1 MLHNYFSYTLPKEGD
16 SSKKDF
22 QLDLYE
28 ALRQTDDPNGSVI
41 EPGKTEVDKY
51 ELLASAQ
58 NGNKNGKYDEFVA
71 KYPNSCWVTNGYI
84 RKGATW
90 TENSVPF
97 IFNYIRKAS
106 LISGYNLFDYFD
118 KFGFLRTIIMTIGD
132 YGNKDYVMMEDMK
145 AEFKA
150 DMEALNLK
158 EVDDKMM
165 EKIAHSDLPVYP
177 TPVIPNEPVK

>member
-1 MLHNYFSYTLPKEGD
+1 M
-16 SSKKDF
+16 
-22 QLDLYE
+22 
-28 ALRQTDDPNGSVI
+28 RQTDDPNGSVI

-58 NGNKNGKYDEFVA
+58 NGNKNGKYDEFV
-71 KYPNSCWVTNGYI
+71 KDYPNSCWVTKGYI

-106 LISGYNLFDYFD
+106 RISGYNLFDYFD

-132 YGNKDYVMMEDMK
+132 YGDKDYVMMEDMK
-145 AEFKA
+145 AEFKK
-150 DMEALNLK
+150 DMEALGLK
-158 EVDDKMM
+158 KIDEAMM
-165 EKIAHSDLPVYP
+165 EKIAHSDLPIYE
-177 TPVIPNEPVK
+177 TPDIPNEPAK